1 MITQKLPY
9 DTPSTDV
16 LDVRPEGVICTSG
29 GGLNNPGSYDNG
41 GDPFGAMML
50 P

>member
-16 LDVRPEGVICTSG
+16 LDVRPEGVICTSIDKG
-29 GGLNNPGSYDNG
+29 QYDPINWSPAAG
-41 GDPFGAMML
+41 YDSNF
-50 P
+50 